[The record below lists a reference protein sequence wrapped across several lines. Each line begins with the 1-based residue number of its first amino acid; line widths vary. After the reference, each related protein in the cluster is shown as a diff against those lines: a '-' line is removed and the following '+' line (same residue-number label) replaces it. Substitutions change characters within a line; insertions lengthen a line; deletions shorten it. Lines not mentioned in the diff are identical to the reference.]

1 MRQLIACLTISV
13 VVSLLGC
20 TRTTLEEDQVVFRPT
35 IDDIGQVSCSWEQ
48 GSQRFKLFHPEL
60 DSLIRLS
67 PGGDD
72 GQSSYFLY
80 VSIEADGSRID
91 RIKNVTVAL
100 SHSQSGGAASF
111 NDDFQLTKIRP
122 PMSPMNSDRLQWW
135 SEFDISPDIAP
146 DVHRN
151 LEIRLV
157 VQYQTMDGHTDAMD
171 VTVPIEPIEITIPT
185 SIH

>member
-20 TRTTLEEDQVVFRPT
+20 TRTILEENQVVFRPT
-35 IDDIGQVSCSWEQ
+35 IDTIGQVSCSWEQ
-48 GSQRFKLFHPEL
+48 GSQRFKLFHPDI

-72 GQSSYFLY
+72 GQNSYFLY

-100 SHSQSGGAASF
+100 LHSQSGGTASSK
-111 NDDFQLTKIRP
+111 DDFQLTRVRP
-122 PMSPMNSDRLQWW
+122 PRSPMNEDHLQWW
-135 SEFDISPDIAP
+135 SEFDIFPDIAP

-157 VQYQTMDGHTDAMD
+157 VQYQTKDGHTDTMD
-171 VTVPIEPIEITIPT
+171 VTVPIEPIEVTIPT